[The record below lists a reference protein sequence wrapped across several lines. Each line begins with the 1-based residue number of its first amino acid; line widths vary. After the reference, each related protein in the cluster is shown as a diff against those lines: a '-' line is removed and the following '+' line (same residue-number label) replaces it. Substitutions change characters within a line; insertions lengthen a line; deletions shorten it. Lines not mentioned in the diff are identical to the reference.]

1 MRILHISADYPDPL
15 DQRKPKAISNLVAL
29 AGAHQHRVI
38 SINRMGLGT
47 GIHAIDFADAGG
59 SSHRAVAYE
68 APPKGILFKKYLG
81 NLARWLLEDCRKAGF
96 VPDLIHAHKLTVEGT
111 VGMQLAES
119 FGVPLAL
126 SIQGNTDLKILK
138 AKFNLRGHF
147 RQIWHG
153 ATVAFPFAIWAQK
166 EIDGLLGARAT
177 NSLILPCPG
186 PADSVMLPEVT
197 DKPIIRTA
205 FNLHDVP
212 RKNCAGLIRAIGEAA
227 KQIPDIALEV
237 IGGGDAYQFSK
248 MSVLAD
254 EAAPGRVKFLG
265 FVPNNE
271 VQQLFHD
278 AAAFALVSHRE
289 SFGMVFAE
297 ALLAGTPCL
306 IPRGQAIDGY
316 FEDGGFVLAADAGDV
331 SNIAAG
337 LVRLVNEQAAFKD
350 RLGKAIANDELAML
364 TQSHIRQEYLRGLEI
379 AVYGR

>member
-29 AGAHQHRVI
+29 ADTHEHRVV
-38 SINRMGLGT
+38 SINRMGLGA

-59 SSHRAVAYE
+59 ANHRAVAYE
-68 APPKGILFKKYLG
+68 APPKGLLFRKYLG
-81 NLARWLLEDCRKAGF
+81 NLARWLLDDCRKAGF

-111 VGMQLAES
+111 VGMELAEA

-147 RQIWHG
+147 RRIWHG
-153 ATVAFPFAIWAQK
+153 ATVAFPFAVWAQQ
-166 EIDGLLGARAT
+166 EIDGMLGARPA

-186 PADSVMLPEVT
+186 PADAVMMPALAE
-197 DKPIIRTA
+197 KPVIRTA

-227 KQIPDIALEV
+227 KEIPDISLEI
-237 IGGGDAYQFSK
+237 IGGGDAYQFAK

-254 EAAPGRVKFLG
+254 QVAPGRVKFLG
-265 FVPNNE
+265 FVPNLE

-331 SNIAAG
+331 SSIAAG
-337 LVRLVNEQAAFKD
+337 MVRLVREQAAFKD
-350 RLGKAIANDELAML
+350 RLAKAIANDELAML
-364 TQSHIRQEYLRGLEI
+364 TQSHIRREYIRGLEI
-379 AVYGR
+379 AVPQG